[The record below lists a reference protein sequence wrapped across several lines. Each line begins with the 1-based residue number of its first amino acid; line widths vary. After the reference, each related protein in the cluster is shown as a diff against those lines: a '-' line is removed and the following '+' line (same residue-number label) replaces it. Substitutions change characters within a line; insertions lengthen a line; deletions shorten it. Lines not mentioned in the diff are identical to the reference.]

1 MFVVVIG
8 ARERD
13 CSADKE
19 NVPKLLD
26 QLREKYPR
34 LVVVSTGC
42 DKGVGL
48 LVKSYCL
55 KPENKNR
62 IQFVEVSM
70 RTYGELVRTQT
81 AQLYLARNATLVEL
95 GEEFHIFD
103 VAEKRSSV
111 KDLIQRL
118 QKTRLPFHLWDD
130 VCPQP

>member
-1 MFVVVIG
+1 
-8 ARERD
+8 
-13 CSADKE
+13 
-19 NVPKLLD
+19 
-26 QLREKYPR
+26 
-34 LVVVSTGC
+34 
-42 DKGVGL
+42 
-48 LVKSYCL
+48 
-55 KPENKNR
+55 
-62 IQFVEVSM
+62 M